1 MLHLLIQVPGLIKF
15 HYHWKPGI
23 NLKDKAVQ
31 QVLRILGPR
40 LLTMLFIQL
49 VFIVRDNMASR
60 LETGSISALTYGW
73 MFFQLP
79 ETLIGTA
86 IGTAMLP
93 SLAALAAKED
103 WSEFT
108 RTIEKAVHT
117 LIVLTIPIAFVL
129 SLGLENIVS
138 YAFKFDAQQTS
149 LIMWVTRGYLLG
161 LAGQSVLEVAVRS
174 YYARKDAITPLI
186 AAAINLVVYSCFA
199 LLLSKTLGA
208 VGISLSDSIAFTSEA
223 VLLLWL
229 FRKRIKIPSNFV
241 QTIPRGL
248 IGSIVGAAITAGCL
262 YLFTDRIGPLA
273 ASILA
278 LILGGAATLPVIWK
292 ELRQLTRL

>member
-1 MLHLLIQVPGLIKF
+1 MLHLLIQVPGLIK
-15 HYHWKPGI
+15 YKYKWEPGI
-23 NLKDKAVQ
+23 NILDKSVQ
-31 QVLRILGPR
+31 RVLAILGPR
-40 LLTMLFIQL
+40 LVTMLCIQL

-103 WSEFT
+103 WLEFAG
-108 RTIEKAVHT
+108 TIEKAIQT
-117 LIVLTIPIAFVL
+117 LLVLTIPVAFVL
-129 SLGLENIVS
+129 SVGLGEIVS
-138 YAFKFDAQQTS
+138 SAFHFNLQQTN

-174 YYARKDAITPLI
+174 YYARKDAMTPLI
-186 AAAINLVVYSCFA
+186 AAAINLIVYTVFA
-199 LLLSKTLGA
+199 FIFSQFLGA
-208 VGISLSDSIAFTSEA
+208 VGISLADSLAFTSEA
-223 VLLLWL
+223 VLLLFL
-229 FRKRIKIPSNFV
+229 FRRRLKQPVSFLK
-241 QTIPRGL
+241 TIPRGL
-248 IGSIVGAAITAGCL
+248 MGGFTGALITAGCIL
-262 YLFTDRIGPLA
+262 LLKDSMGALL
-273 ASILA
+273 ASI
-278 LILGGAATLPVIWK
+278 IGLGVGGLATLPIIWK